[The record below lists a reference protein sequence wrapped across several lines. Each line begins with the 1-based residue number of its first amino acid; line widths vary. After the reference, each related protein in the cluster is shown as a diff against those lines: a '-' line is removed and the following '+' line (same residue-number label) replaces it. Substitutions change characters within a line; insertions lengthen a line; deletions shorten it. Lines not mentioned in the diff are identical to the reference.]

1 MKNLFI
7 RYKKTILSLLR
18 IALVV
23 LVLSLLALGA
33 LLLSG
38 LVYIEKGIQV
48 NVSLLEGLKNAWYGV
63 LLIIGIQVLVT
74 TVLCFLPGTTMT
86 FLLLLPLLYEK
97 LWQAFLIAFVATM
110 LSSLSMYFV
119 GRFGG
124 RRLCERLLGKEDCD
138 KAAALLRDKGTVYF
152 PLMMLFPA
160 FPDDAL
166 VMVAGTLGMR
176 LSWFVP
182 SILIG
187 RGIGIASIIFGFG
200 SIPYERFTSPWHW
213 ILFVLAVGIGVL
225 ALFFA
230 AHRLNRFLAGR
241 KKNDGA

>member
-1 MKNLFI
+1 MKHFFV
-7 RYKKTILSLLR
+7 RYRKMLLSLLR

-23 LVLSLLALGA
+23 LALSLLALGA

-38 LVYIEKGIQV
+38 LVYIENGIQV
-48 NVSLLEGLKNAWYGV
+48 NISLFEGLKNTWYGV
-63 LLIIGIQVLVT
+63 LVIIGIQVLVT

-86 FLLLLPLLYEK
+86 FLVLLPLLYEK

-110 LSSLSMYFV
+110 LSSLAMYFV

-124 RRLCERLLGKEDCD
+124 RRLCERFLGKEDCD
-138 KAAALLRDKGTVYF
+138 KASALLRDKGTVYF

-182 SILIG
+182 SIMLG

-200 SIPYERFTSPWHW
+200 SIPYERFTAPWHW
-213 ILFVLAVGIGVL
+213 ILFVLAVGIGVISLFVL
-225 ALFFA
+225 AN
-230 AHRLNRFLAGR
+230 RLNRYLSR
-241 KKNDGA
+241 KK